1 MSVKPKQETVK
12 SLGTLDPLNIKPSQG
27 RTAHPKKDLV
37 FVHNKFYYEKGPRPI
52 QSVEATYY
60 LGINHSKDS
69 SKCWFQASPVGEKGK
84 AGSEHFVKRSAEKY
98 AVDFE
103 GQFSPTE
110 RGAYL

>member
-1 MSVKPKQETVK
+1 MSVKPKQEAVK

-37 FVHNKFYYEKGPRPI
+37 FVHKFYYEKGPRSI

-84 AGSEHFVKRSAEKY
+84 ASSEHFVKRSAEKY